1 MISRRGFLAKGTAGA
16 VAAHAALRNGA
27 WAQPVGAN
35 DAVRV
40 AVVGL
45 NGKGAHHLQMLRAI
59 PGVRVVALCDADRA
73 VLEKRAAELAADNLQ
88 VATYVDVRKL
98 LESKDV
104 DAITIATPN
113 HWHALMGI
121 WACQA
126 GKDVYVEKPVSHNVW
141 EGRRL
146 VEAAAKYGR
155 VVAAGT
161 QSRSDEALL
170 ELAADIRAGKLGKI
184 LRARGFCYKRRE
196 SIGRV
201 DGPQPIPPS
210 VDYDL
215 FCGPAPLEPLRRKQ
229 LHYDWHWFWAT
240 GNGDIGNQGVH
251 EMDVCRWMLG
261 EEKLPPRVFS
271 IGGRFGYVDDAETP
285 NTQVAVLDYPSAPI
299 LFEVRGLP
307 RRAGAGYEDHY
318 RGVRIGYVIEGEDAT
333 FVGASGG
340 GWIHDRDGQEGAA
353 ALGRRRRAAHGELDP
368 RRAQPPAAGPQGPGR
383 GRAPLL
389 GAVPPREH
397 LPPPGNRPG
406 ARGRQGRARPARRR
420 GGDAGPLRLPPRRQ
434 RRRPR
439 SREGRARAGARG
451 PARRGALREP
461 VRVRRRLLR
470 QPAGARPVPPAVRG
484 ARGRLAPAQGCFA
497 GSLGLCVSSQR
508 RPSRSRKKSI
518 HT

>member
-1 MISRRGFLAKGTAGA
+1 MISRRGFLAKGVAGA
-16 VAAHAALRNGA
+16 VAAHAALRKGA
-27 WAQPVGAN
+27 WAQPMGAN

-45 NGKGAHHLQMLRAI
+45 HGKGAHHLQMLRAI

-126 GKDVYVEKPVSHNVW
+126 GKDAYVEKPVSHNVW

-146 VEAAAKYGR
+146 VEAVAKYGR

-201 DGPQPIPPS
+201 DGPQPIPQS

-215 FCGPAPLEPLRRKQ
+215 FCGPAPLEPLRRRQ

-285 NTQVAVLDYPSAPI
+285 NTQVAVLDYPSAP
-299 LFEVRGLP
+299 LFFEVRGLP

-340 GWIHDRDGQEGAA
+340 GWIHDREGKK
-353 ALGRRRRAAHGELDP
+353 
-368 RRAQPPAAGPQGPGR
+368 
-383 GRAPLL
+383 
-389 GAVPPREH
+389 V
-397 LPPPGNRPG
+397 
-406 ARGRQGRARPARRR
+406 RQLSG
-420 GGDAGPLRLPPRRQ
+420 GGDERHMENWIRAVRS
-434 RRRPR
+434 RRPQDLKAPVAGAHLSSALCHLANISHR
-439 SREGRARAGARG
+439 LGTARALADARAELA
-451 PARRGALREP
+451 PRADVAETL
-461 VRVRRRLLR
+461 
-470 QPAGARPVPPAVRG
+470 
-484 ARGRLAPAQGCFA
+484 GRLASHLGDNGVDLARERVVLGPALEVLPDEERFA
-497 GSLGLCVSSQR
+497 
-508 RPSRSRKKSI
+508 SRSAYDAGFFANRLARGQYRPPYVVPEAV
-518 HT
+518 

>member
-16 VAAHAALRNGA
+16 VAAHAALRGGA

-45 NGKGAHHLQMLRAI
+45 NGKGAHHLKMLRAI

-73 VLEKRAAELAADNLQ
+73 VLEKRAAELAADRLQ
-88 VATYVDVRKL
+88 VATYVDVRRL

-126 GKDVYVEKPVSHNVW
+126 GKDAYVEKPISHNVW

-146 VEAAAKYGR
+146 AEAVARYGR

-201 DGPQPIPPS
+201 DGPQAIPAS

-271 IGGRFGYVDDAETP
+271 VGGRFGYVDDAETP

-307 RRAGAGYEDHY
+307 RRSGAGYEDHY

-340 GWIHDRDGQEGAA
+340 GWIHDREGKK
-353 ALGRRRRAAHGELDP
+353 
-368 RRAQPPAAGPQGPGR
+368 
-383 GRAPLL
+383 
-389 GAVPPREH
+389 V
-397 LPPPGNRPG
+397 
-406 ARGRQGRARPARRR
+406 RQLSG
-420 GGDAGPLRLPPRRQ
+420 GGDEQHMENWIR
-434 RRRPR
+434 
-439 SREGRARAGARG
+439 
-451 PARRGALREP
+451 
-461 VRVRRRLLR
+461 
-470 QPAGARPVPPAVRG
+470 AVRG
-484 ARGRLAPAQGCFA
+484 RRPQDLKAPVAGAHLSSALCHLANISHRLGTAGPHAAARAELAPRADVAETLDRLASHLGDNGVDLARESVVLGPALEVLPDEERFASRSAYDAGFFANRLARGQY
-497 GSLGLCVSSQR
+497 
-508 RPSRSRKKSI
+508 RPPYVVPEAV
-518 HT
+518 

>member
-1 MISRRGFLAKGTAGA
+1 MVSRRSFLTKSAASTLVAGA
-16 VAAHAALRNGA
+16 ARACSA
-27 WAQPVGAN
+27 WAQPLGAN

-45 NGKGAHHLQMLRAI
+45 HGKGAHHVEMLKAV
-59 PGVRVVALCDADRA
+59 PGVRIVALCDVDEA
-73 VLEKRAAELAADNLQ
+73 VLHKHAAELSAAKFP
-88 VATYVDVRKL
+88 VAKYVDVRRL
-98 LESKDV
+98 LESREI

-113 HWHALMGI
+113 HWHALMTI

-141 EGRRL
+141 EGRQI
-146 VEAAAKYGR
+146 VEAAARYGR
-155 VVAAGT
+155 IVQAGT

-170 ELAADIRAGKLGKI
+170 ELAREVRAGKLGRI
-184 LRARGFCYKRRE
+184 VRARGFCYKRRE

-201 DGPQPIPPS
+201 DGPQPIPAS

-215 FCGPAPLEPLRRKQ
+215 FCGPAPLEPLRRRQ

-340 GWIHDRDGQEGAA
+340 GWIHDREGKK
-353 ALGRRRRAAHGELDP
+353 
-368 RRAQPPAAGPQGPGR
+368 
-383 GRAPLL
+383 
-389 GAVPPREH
+389 V
-397 LPPPGNRPG
+397 
-406 ARGRQGRARPARRR
+406 RQLSG
-420 GGDAGPLRLPPRRQ
+420 GGDERHMEDWIRAVRS
-434 RRRPR
+434 RRPQDLKAPVAGAHLSSALCHLANISHR
-439 SREGRARAGARG
+439 LGTARALADAR
-451 PARRGALREP
+451 A
-461 VRVRRRLLR
+461 
-470 QPAGARPVPPAVRG
+470 
-484 ARGRLAPAQGCFA
+484 
-497 GSLGLCVSSQR
+497 
-508 RPSRSRKKSI
+508 
-518 HT
+518 

>member
-1 MISRRGFLAKGTAGA
+1 
-16 VAAHAALRNGA
+16 
-27 WAQPVGAN
+27 
-35 DAVRV
+35 
-40 AVVGL
+40 
-45 NGKGAHHLQMLRAI
+45 MLRAI

-73 VLEKRAAELAADNLQ
+73 VLEKRAAALAADNLQ
-88 VATYVDVRKL
+88 VTTYVDVRKL

-126 GKDVYVEKPVSHNVW
+126 GKDAYVEKPVSHNVW

-146 VEAAAKYGR
+146 VEAVAKYGR

-161 QSRSDEALL
+161 QSRSDEALV
-170 ELAADIRAGKLGKI
+170 ELRADIRAGKLGKI

-201 DGPQPIPPS
+201 DGPQPIPAS

-261 EEKLPPRVFS
+261 EERLPPRVFS
-271 IGGRFGYVDDAETP
+271 VGGRFGYVDDAETP
-285 NTQVAVLDYPSAPI
+285 NTQLAVLDYPSAPI

-307 RRAGAGYEDHY
+307 RKAGAGYEDHY
-318 RGVRIGYVIEGEDAT
+318 RGIRIGYVIEGEDAT

-340 GWIHDRDGQEGAA
+340 GWIHDREGKKVRQLSGGGDERHMENWIQAVRSRRPQDLKAPVAGAHLSSALCHLANISHRLGAA
-353 ALGRRRRAAHGELDP
+353 RALADTRAELAP
-368 RRAQPPAAGPQGPGR
+368 RADVAETLDRLGTHLADNGVDLARERVVVGPALEVLPDEERFASRSAYDAGFF
-383 GRAPLL
+383 A
-389 GAVPPREH
+389 
-397 LPPPGNRPG
+397 NRL
-406 ARGRQGRARPARRR
+406 ARGQYRP
-420 GGDAGPLRLPPRRQ
+420 PY
-434 RRRPR
+434 
-439 SREGRARAGARG
+439 
-451 PARRGALREP
+451 
-461 VRVRRRLLR
+461 V
-470 QPAGARPVPPAVRG
+470 VPEAV
-484 ARGRLAPAQGCFA
+484 
-497 GSLGLCVSSQR
+497 
-508 RPSRSRKKSI
+508 
-518 HT
+518 

>member
-16 VAAHAALRNGA
+16 VAAHAALRKGA

-113 HWHALMGI
+113 HWHSLMGI

-126 GKDVYVEKPVSHNVW
+126 GKDAYVEKPVSHNVW

-146 VEAAAKYGR
+146 VEAVAKYGR

-201 DGPQPIPPS
+201 DGPQPIPAS

-271 IGGRFGYVDDAETP
+271 IGGRFGYVDDGETP
-285 NTQVAVLDYPSAPI
+285 NTQVAVLDYPSAPL

-340 GWIHDRDGQEGAA
+340 GWIHDREGKKVRQLSGGGDERHMENWIRAVRSRRPQDLEAPVAGAHLSSALCHLANISHRLGTARALADTRAELAPRADVAETLDRLASHLADNGVDLARERAVVGPALEVLPDEERFASQSAYDAGFFANRLARGQY
-353 ALGRRRRAAHGELDP
+353 
-368 RRAQPPAAGPQGPGR
+368 
-383 GRAPLL
+383 RAPYVVPE
-389 GAVPPREH
+389 AV
-397 LPPPGNRPG
+397 
-406 ARGRQGRARPARRR
+406 
-420 GGDAGPLRLPPRRQ
+420 
-434 RRRPR
+434 
-439 SREGRARAGARG
+439 
-451 PARRGALREP
+451 
-461 VRVRRRLLR
+461 
-470 QPAGARPVPPAVRG
+470 
-484 ARGRLAPAQGCFA
+484 
-497 GSLGLCVSSQR
+497 
-508 RPSRSRKKSI
+508 
-518 HT
+518 